1 MNRIIEIVKEK
12 ISRFIITRK
21 LKSIVLSEQDFSE
34 SLKRS
39 GSFLFLMPEDETDF
53 RACFI
58 VLNHFEELNKSIKVI
73 TRDYRISLLP
83 TKFRNRAMEIGINNL
98 NKLDLPSQQLTATF
112 AEMRFGAVI
121 DLNRKDNLFYSFV
134 ANLVNAKIRIG
145 YAKKGADKFYNFQ
158 VADSDIDP
166 AQSYKSFLNC
176 LKMF

>member
-21 LKSIVLSEQDFSE
+21 LKNIVLSEQDFSE
-34 SLKRS
+34 ALKRS

-53 RACFI
+53 RACFF

-83 TKFRNRAMEIGINNL
+83 TKFRNRAMEIGISNL
-98 NKLDLPSQQLTATF
+98 NKLDLPSHQLTATLS
-112 AEMRFGAVI
+112 EMRFDTVI
-121 DLNRKDNLFYSFV
+121 DLNRKDNLFYSYI
-134 ANLVNAKIRIG
+134 ANLVNAKTRIG
-145 YAKKGADKFYNFQ
+145 FAKKGADKFYNFQ
-158 VADSDIDP
+158 ITNKDADPSK
-166 AQSYKSFLNC
+166 SYDNFLNC